1 MTPTTTDRL
10 GGMLLL
16 LLLSPPLL
24 AETAQRIVVMDLK
37 VEGEANPAVGTQ
49 LTARVAELVG
59 KRPEVVVVAP
69 DEVRAMLANEAN
81 KQRAGCGEA
90 SCLAEIAGA
99 LGADLLVSG
108 SVGKIGDA
116 WSVSLSAIDARQV
129 RTVNRVSATWRGES
143 IALLELA
150 DPLVTQLLADEH
162 EQLTGALALSGL
174 VDGSRILVDEQV
186 RGTAPA
192 GQVGD
197 IPIGAHHLKIAADGY
212 QPIEQDVII
221 HQAQTTSLP
230 LQQQTSET
238 PFYATWW
245 FWGLAGTAA
254 VATAAAATT
263 AVVLLN
269 QPGTGQTG
277 ASISVNAGGAVSGGR

>member
-1 MTPTTTDRL
+1 LSTTTTGAL
-10 GGMLLL
+10 AALLFAL
-16 LLLSPPLL
+16 ASPVL

-37 VEGEANPAVGTQ
+37 VEGDAQAAVGTQ
-49 LTARVAELVG
+49 LTARVAELIAR
-59 KRPEVVVVAP
+59 RPEVTVVAP

-116 WSVSLSAIDARQV
+116 WSVALSAIDARKV
-129 RTVNRVSATWRGES
+129 RTLNRVSATWRGES

-150 DPLVTQLLADEH
+150 EPLIARLLADEH
-162 EQLTGALALSGL
+162 EVLTGELELSGL
-174 VDGSRILVDEQV
+174 AAGSRILLDGEV

-192 GQVGD
+192 GQLGD
-197 IPIGAHHLKIAADGY
+197 IPIGAHRLQVTADGF
-212 QPIEQDVII
+212 QPIDQDIVV
-221 HQAQTTSLP
+221 HQARTTALA
-230 LQQQTSET
+230 LTQQATDT

-245 FWGLAGTAA
+245 FWGATGA
-254 VATAAAATT
+254 VVVAAAATAT
-263 AVVLLN
+263 AAVLLLN
-269 QPGTGQTG
+269 QGSSGQTG
-277 ASISVNAGGAVSGGR
+277 ASISVNAGSAVSGGR